1 MGSTIERALGVIAA
15 IITIANFVVTLPALQ
30 TGSIADLP
38 SIAQNMVLPTRFV
51 ITVILEGAL
60 AFFFGLA
67 MAKAASVSMS
77 LGSISA
83 WISFFNLEYILLG
96 TVVATIGKYVLLFF
110 LGIAAFVVS
119 ALLIWFH
126 MDEEGVS
133 DDPIIGAVIAQ
144 GICFLIIFALVIIQR
159 TNT

>member
-1 MGSTIERALGVIAA
+1 VVRPSRYRVPDTAMGSTIERALSVIAA

-30 TGSIADLP
+30 TGSISDLP

-77 LGSISA
+77 LGLLAYICLGSISA

-96 TVVATIGKYVLLFF
+96 TVVTTTGKYVL
-110 LGIAAFVVS
+110 
-119 ALLIWFH
+119 IWLSY
-126 MDEEGVS
+126 V
-133 DDPIIGAVIAQ
+133 
-144 GICFLIIFALVIIQR
+144 
-159 TNT
+159 